1 MSFIGNQNVGVGTTN
16 PLYHLDVSGNC
27 HVTGNS
33 YTLGSLGVGTS
44 TPSYT
49 LDISGNG
56 RFNGALYSS
65 GISTML
71 KQISTQV
78 YHGTLTVNTP
88 YQNTQST
95 PMFVSAVVVGSN
107 TSYGVDSDSSTNPTT
122 QIFNQTLAGGNG
134 YCFFIVMPYCYF
146 KFTGNISLGQVY
158 YYY

>member
-1 MSFIGNQNVGVGTTN
+1 MSFIGNENVGVGTTN

-65 GISTML
+65 GVSTML
-71 KQISTQV
+71 KQISNQVSTYPTQGV
-78 YHGTLTVNTP
+78 I
-88 YQNTQST
+88 YQNTHST
-95 PMFVSAVVVGSN
+95 PMFVLATIVGINVGWGVNCDS
-107 TSYGVDSDSSTNPTT
+107 TSNPTT
-122 QIFNQTLAGGNG
+122 QIFNSYNGNG
-134 YCFFIVMPYCYF
+134 HNCCFFIVMPYYYYV
-146 KFTGNISLGQVY
+146 FTGNISLGQVY
-158 YYY
+158 LYY